1 MLSAYDHRL
10 VLFYLSN
17 AVSHLRYRAEAAK
30 DLARWLMDHE
40 EELKFR
46 YPQTPD
52 SVTAVV
58 MWHGSPPLKEEP
70 SREWQRLIETLQN
83 EFAAT
88 RQARPDRTAKRLRQL
103 ARAVG
108 LTRID
113 TAILELMLRYGTVPF
128 VESMVNLIFSSTMAS
143 NNTPFSNNTPLRV
156 GNPICS
162 CLLGISPGAVHC
174 RFAPDAPL
182 VTSGLVSIDDE
193 GEVSLI
199 SQLARLHWL
208 PKVAGSDVRRLL
220 LGEAGPTELRWSD
233 FDHVA
238 GDRDYLERILNGAL
252 RTGQKG
258 VNVLVYGPP
267 GTGKTEFCKT
277 LAARLKA
284 QLYVVGESDSEGGE
298 PCRGERLQELRFAQR
313 LLAGDRRSILLFD
326 EMEDLLSME
335 GGALAALSGW
345 HRGPE
350 FSAAGSKVFINRLLE
365 KTPVPILWTSNA
377 ARWTSPALL
386 RRMMFAL
393 ELRQPPAKVQ
403 ARVWA
408 RQLAHHGIE
417 SAEEDPRALAREF
430 DVTPGVASGVTSAA
444 KLAGGTI
451 TDVRRGLQGLARLLS
466 GNTPPAQGTPDKYEP
481 ALIRADVDPVQLA
494 DRVTLS
500 GARHFSL
507 CLQGPP
513 GTGKSAFVRYLADRL
528 GLEVMQKRASNLL
541 SKWVGESER
550 NIAKAFAEARD
561 AESFLVFD
569 EADSLLA
576 DRRLAVRSWE
586 VSQVNEMLTWM
597 ESHPFPFAATTN
609 FRERLD
615 PATLRHFTFRIALD
629 YLSPEQARV
638 AFRIY
643 FGHEP
648 PAEVASLAALTPGDF
663 EVVRRKAEI
672 LDCLSDPCALMGMLH
687 AECEAKPNWSRRVG
701 FQ

>member
-30 DLARWLMDHE
+30 DLARWLMDHKK
-40 EELKFR
+40 ELKFR

-58 MWHGSPPLKEEP
+58 MWHGSPLLKEEP
-70 SREWQRLIETLQN
+70 SREWQHLAETLQN
-83 EFAAT
+83 EFAAA

-113 TAILELMLRYGTVPF
+113 AAILELMLRYLTVPF
-128 VESMVNLIFSSTMAS
+128 VESMVDSIFSSTMTS
-143 NNTPFSNNTPLRV
+143 NNIRLRV
-156 GNPICS
+156 GNPIFP
-162 CLLGISPGAVHC
+162 CLLGVSPGAVHR

-182 VTSGLVSIDDE
+182 VTSGLVSIDDA
-193 GEVSLI
+193 GQVSLI

-284 QLYVVGESDSEGGE
+284 PLYVVGESDSEGGE
-298 PCRGERLQELRFAQR
+298 PHRGERLQELRFAQR

-345 HRGPE
+345 HRGPPLT
-350 FSAAGSKVFINRLLE
+350 AAGSKVFMNRLLE

-377 ARWTSPALL
+377 AQWTSPALL

-393 ELRQPPAKVQ
+393 ELRQPPAKVR

-417 SAEEDPRALAREF
+417 STEEDPRALAREF

-494 DRVTLS
+494 DRVTSS

-507 CLQGPP
+507 CLQGPT
-513 GTGKSAFVRYLADRL
+513 GTGKSVFVRYLADRI
-528 GLEVMQKRASNLL
+528 GLEVMQKRASDLL

-576 DRRLAVRSWE
+576 DRRLAIRSWE

-615 PATLRHFTFRIALD
+615 PATLRRFTFKIALG

-638 AFRIY
+638 AFRTY
-643 FGHEP
+643 FGNEP

-663 EVVRRKAEI
+663 EVVRRKAGI
-672 LDCLSDPCALMGMLH
+672 LDCLSDPSALMEMLH
-687 AECEAKPNWSRRVG
+687 AECQAKPNWSRQVG

>member
-113 TAILELMLRYGTVPF
+113 TAILELMLGYGTVPF
-128 VESMVNLIFSSTMAS
+128 VESMVDFIFSSTMTS
-143 NNTPFSNNTPLRV
+143 NNIRLRV
-156 GNPICS
+156 GNPIFP
-162 CLLGISPGAVHC
+162 CLLGVSPGAVHC

-233 FDHVA
+233 FDYVA

-284 QLYVVGESDSEGGE
+284 PLYVVGESDSEGGE
-298 PCRGERLQELRFAQR
+298 PCHKELGGKSGQR
-313 LLAGDRRSILLFD
+313 DADLDGKPPFSICRHGQLSRAARPGDP
-326 EMEDLLSME
+326 
-335 GGALAALSGW
+335 AALHLQDRARLSLSG
-345 HRGPE
+345 
-350 FSAAGSKVFINRLLE
+350 AG
-365 KTPVPILWTSNA
+365 TS
-377 ARWTSPALL
+377 RIPYLF
-386 RRMMFAL
+386 R
-393 ELRQPPAKVQ
+393 
-403 ARVWA
+403 
-408 RQLAHHGIE
+408 
-417 SAEEDPRALAREF
+417 PRA
-430 DVTPGVASGVTSAA
+430 PG
-444 KLAGGTI
+444 
-451 TDVRRGLQGLARLLS
+451 RGLQPSRPDPWRLRGRAPEGRDSRLPERPVRAHGNAACGMRGEAELVTASGLSVVNMGL
-466 GNTPPAQGTPDKYEP
+466 DKEQMP
-481 ALIRADVDPVQLA
+481 RA
-494 DRVTLS
+494 
-500 GARHFSL
+500 
-507 CLQGPP
+507 C
-513 GTGKSAFVRYLADRL
+513 
-528 GLEVMQKRASNLL
+528 
-541 SKWVGESER
+541 ES
-550 NIAKAFAEARD
+550 
-561 AESFLVFD
+561 
-569 EADSLLA
+569 
-576 DRRLAVRSWE
+576 
-586 VSQVNEMLTWM
+586 
-597 ESHPFPFAATTN
+597 
-609 FRERLD
+609 
-615 PATLRHFTFRIALD
+615 
-629 YLSPEQARV
+629 
-638 AFRIY
+638 
-643 FGHEP
+643 
-648 PAEVASLAALTPGDF
+648 
-663 EVVRRKAEI
+663 
-672 LDCLSDPCALMGMLH
+672 
-687 AECEAKPNWSRRVG
+687 
-701 FQ
+701 

>member
-30 DLARWLMDHE
+30 DLARWLMDHKK
-40 EELKFR
+40 ELKFR

-58 MWHGSPPLKEEP
+58 MWHGSPLLKEEP
-70 SREWQRLIETLQN
+70 SREWQHLAETLQN
-83 EFAAT
+83 EFAAA

-113 TAILELMLRYGTVPF
+113 AAILELMLRYLAVPF
-128 VESMVNLIFSSTMAS
+128 VESMVDFIFSSTMTS
-143 NNTPFSNNTPLRV
+143 NNIRLRV
-156 GNPICS
+156 GNPIFP
-162 CLLGISPGAVHC
+162 CLLGVSPGAVHR

-193 GEVSLI
+193 GQVSLI

-238 GDRDYLERILNGAL
+238 GDRDCLERILNGAL

-284 QLYVVGESDSEGGE
+284 PLYVVGESDSEGGE
-298 PCRGERLQELRFAQR
+298 PGGGERLQELRFAQR
-313 LLAGDRRSILLFD
+313 LLAGDHRSILLFD

-350 FSAAGSKVFINRLLE
+350 FSAAGSKVFMNRLLE

-377 ARWTSPALL
+377 DRWASPALL

-393 ELRQPPAKVQ
+393 ELRQPPAKVR

-408 RQLAHHGIE
+408 RQLAHHSIE
-417 SAEEDPRALAREF
+417 STEEDPRALAREF
-430 DVTPGVASGVTSAA
+430 DVTPGVASAA

-466 GNTPPAQGTPDKYEP
+466 GNTPPAQGTPDKYDP

-494 DRVTLS
+494 DRVTSS

-507 CLQGPP
+507 CLQGPT

-528 GLEVMQKRASNLL
+528 GLEVMQKRASDLL

-615 PATLRHFTFRIALD
+615 PATLRRFTFKIALG

-638 AFRIY
+638 AFRTY
-643 FGHEP
+643 FGNEP

-663 EVVRRKAEI
+663 EVVRRKTEI

>member
-1 MLSAYDHRL
+1 MLSPYDRRL

-17 AVSHLRYRAEAAK
+17 AVSYLRYRAK
-30 DLARWLMDHE
+30 DLPAWLLDHE
-40 EELKFR
+40 NDLKFR
-46 YPQTPD
+46 YPQTPK
-52 SVTAVV
+52 SVTAVAI
-58 MWHGSPPLKEEP
+58 WHGSSLLKKEP
-70 SREWQRLIETLQN
+70 SLEWQRLAETLRN
-83 EFAAT
+83 EFAAA
-88 RQARPDRTAKRLRQL
+88 RQARPDRTAKRLRRL

-113 TAILELMLRYGTVPF
+113 TAILELMLRYFTVPF
-128 VESMVNLIFSSTMAS
+128 VESMIDDIF
-143 NNTPFSNNTPLRV
+143 FSRHGGGETDFRV
-156 GNPICS
+156 GNPALP
-162 CLLGISPGAVHC
+162 CLLGLSPGAVHR

-182 VTSGLVSIDDE
+182 VTSGLVSIDDN
-193 GEVSLI
+193 GHLGLI
-199 SQLARLHWL
+199 SQLIRLHWL
-208 PKVAGSDVRRLL
+208 PKVAGSDVPSLL
-220 LGEAGPTELRWSD
+220 LGEAGPCELRWSD

-284 QLYVVGESDSEGGE
+284 PLYVVGESDSEGGE
-298 PCRGERLQELRFAQR
+298 PRRGERLQELRFAQR

-345 HRGPE
+345 HCGPE
-350 FSAAGSKVFINRLLE
+350 FSAAGSKVFMNRLLE

-393 ELRQPPAKVQ
+393 ELRQPPAKVR
-403 ARVWA
+403 ARVWM

-417 SAEEDPRALAREF
+417 LAEEDPHALAREF
-430 DVTPGVASGVTSAA
+430 DVTPGVASGVTAAA
-444 KLAGGTI
+444 KLGGGTI
-451 TDVRRGLQGLARLLS
+451 TDVRRGLLGLTRLLS
-466 GNTPPAQGTPDKYEP
+466 GNKPPVQGTPDKYDP
-481 ALIRADVDPVQLA
+481 ALIRADVDPVQLT
-494 DRVTLS
+494 DRVTSS

-513 GTGKSAFVRYLADRL
+513 GTGKSAFVRYLADQL
-528 GLEVMQKRASNLL
+528 GLEVMQKRASDLL
-541 SKWVGESER
+541 SKWLGESES

-569 EADSLLA
+569 DADSLLA
-576 DRRLAVRSWE
+576 DRRLAVRNWE

-615 PATLRHFTFRIALD
+615 PATLRRFTFKIALD

-638 AFRIY
+638 AFRTY

-663 EVVRRKAEI
+663 AVVRRKAEI
-672 LDCLSDPCALMGMLH
+672 LDFLSDPCALMGMLH

>member
-10 VLFYLSN
+10 ILFYLSN
-17 AVSHLRYRAEAAK
+17 AVSHLSYGAKVAK

-40 EELKFR
+40 KELKFR
-46 YPQTPD
+46 YPQTPN

-58 MWHGSPPLKEEP
+58 MWHGSPLLKEKP
-70 SREWQRLIETLQN
+70 SREWQRLAETLRN
-83 EFAAT
+83 EFAAA
-88 RQARPDRTAKRLRQL
+88 RQTRPDRTAKRLHRL
-103 ARAVG
+103 AKAVG
-108 LTRID
+108 LTRTD
-113 TAILELMLRYGTVPF
+113 TAILELMLRYRTVPF
-128 VESMVNLIFSSTMAS
+128 VESMIDFIFSSTMAS
-143 NNTPFSNNTPLRV
+143 DNMNLRV
-156 GNPICS
+156 GNPIFP
-162 CLLGISPGAVHC
+162 CLLGVSPGAAYR

-199 SQLARLHWL
+199 SQLTRLHWL
-208 PKVAGSDVRRLL
+208 PKVAGADVQRLL
-220 LGEAGPTELRWSD
+220 LGEARPTELRWSD
-233 FDHVA
+233 FDYVA
-238 GDRDYLERILNGAL
+238 DDRDYLERILNGAL
-252 RTGQKG
+252 RIGQKG
-258 VNVLVYGPP
+258 VNVLIYGPP
-267 GTGKTEFCKT
+267 GAGKTEFCKT

-284 QLYVVGESDSEGGE
+284 PLYVVGESDSEGGE
-298 PCRGERLQELRFAQR
+298 PRRGERLQGLRFAQR
-313 LLAGDRRSILLFD
+313 LLAADRRSILLFD

-335 GGALAALSGW
+335 EGALAALSGW
-345 HRGPE
+345 RRGAE
-350 FSAAGSKVFINRLLE
+350 LSAAGSKVFMNRLLE
-365 KTPVPILWTSNA
+365 QTPVPILWTSNS
-377 ARWTSPALL
+377 ARWTSSVLL

-393 ELRQPPAKVQ
+393 ELRQPPAKVR

-417 SAEEDPRALAREF
+417 SAEEDPHALAREF

-451 TDVRRGLQGLARLLS
+451 TDVRRGLQGLTRLLS

-528 GLEVMQKRASNLL
+528 GLEVMQKRASDLL

-615 PATLRHFTFRIALD
+615 PATLRRFTFKIALD

-643 FGHEP
+643 FGHKP

-672 LDCLSDPCALMGMLH
+672 LDGLSDPCALMGMLH